1 MTSKKNFYSI
11 FIFQDGR
18 GGAGR
23 VFKFVR
29 RRWRDIEARLDCSN
43 EEVELLERQPR
54 PQEQAIRPF
63 DQGMLESLN
72 FDQNQHRDLFLRPNF
87 SEQRPV
93 FRDQI
98 FRNRDLFSET
108 KFSEIETFF

>member
-1 MTSKKNFYSI
+1 MTSKKKFHSI
-11 FIFQDGR
+11 FISQDGR

-72 FDQNQHRDLFLRPNF
+72 FDQNQYRDFFPRPNF
-87 SEQRPV
+87 SEPTLV
-93 FRDQI
+93 FR
-98 FRNRDLFSET
+98 ET
-108 KFSEIETFF
+108 KTETLHKLARDRDQNQDF